1 MLVEEY
7 FREIEDS
14 IADCPYV
21 AKSYIEKDKRS
32 FHVGIIEGRIEFT
45 DGSLLHFLEFVSVK
59 DEINKYKY
67 SYQLQAKNHRLIF
80 RYDVAPH
87 HKDIRSFPHHK
98 HLGSGEV
105 IAAAAPNL
113 KEVLQEIEAILAGT
127 CEFC

>member
-1 MLVEEY
+1 VLVEEY
-7 FREIEDS
+7 FREIEGS

-59 DEINKYKY
+59 DEVNKYKY
-67 SYQLQAKNHRLIF
+67 SYHFQAKNHQLIF

-87 HKDIRSFPHHK
+87 HKDIKSFPHHK

-113 KEVLQEIEAILAGT
+113 KEVLQEIETVLAGT
-127 CEFC
+127 LESC